1 MLNHIVTLYLN
12 KTTMYGPFNI
22 LFSGGARIIDIL
34 FCNTDTY
41 LKAYAYAEKP
51 ELFDWLQEYRQS
63 LNYETIAETERAY
76 VNNLF

>member
-1 MLNHIVTLYLN
+1 MGLLIYYFQVAQR
-12 KTTMYGPFNI
+12 G
-22 LFSGGARIIDIL
+22 IIDIL

-63 LNYETIAETERAY
+63 LNYETIAETEWAY